1 MSKVLAAAF
10 AAAVLISAAAPAAA
24 APVVHAETL
33 ILGTRGATA
42 GTTSNTYV
50 NPCSD
55 SAYQL
60 IGAKWAETLQWYFR
74 ARSTPSGLSRSGVA
88 GVIKQAFANVTGARN
103 DCGLPDRVSAAA
115 SYKGTTARRPSC
127 SSYDG
132 YNVVGFKSL
141 SSDKLAITC
150 YWTLNGKIVDADILI
165 NNNVSWSLSLA
176 TCTKRSMLE
185 ATLTHE
191 VGHAFGLDHVS
202 EAGHGRLTMSPVLDG
217 LCNNNESTLG
227 QGDVLGLEKLY

>member
-10 AAAVLISAAAPAAA
+10 AAAVLTAVAMPAAA
-24 APVVHAETL
+24 IPVQHSEAL
-33 ILGTRGATA
+33 MPGTRAAVAGATS
-42 GTTSNTYV
+42 TTSV
-50 NPCSD
+50 NACSD
-55 SAYQL
+55 GAYQL
-60 IGAKWAETLQWYFR
+60 IGAKWTETLRWYFR

-103 DCGLPDRVSAAA
+103 DCGMPDRVSAAA

-141 SSDKLAITC
+141 SADKLAITC
-150 YWTLNGKIVDADILI
+150 YWTLNGRIVDADILI
-165 NNNVSWSLSLA
+165 NSNVKWSLSVA
-176 TCTKRSMLE
+176 SCVSRSMLE
-185 ATLTHE
+185 ATMTHE
-191 VGHAFGLDHVS
+191 VGHAFGLDHVA
-202 EAGHGRLTMSPVLDG
+202 EASHGRLTMSPVLDG